1 MQTKV
6 IMDWEY
12 LKDKCR
18 KSSRI
23 ANEREN
29 KSRIEKVYKKG
40 YKVLIVLDRMDRRA
54 KLNSSTEGP
63 CEVIKI
69 YTNGTIK
76 IKRKNYFENISI
88 TRVKLF
94 NE

>member
-12 LKDKCR
+12 LKDKRR
-18 KSSRI
+18 KLSRI

-40 YKVLIVLDRMDRRA
+40 YKVLIVLDRMERRA
-54 KLNSSTEGP
+54 KLNSSTECP

>member
-6 IMDWEY
+6 ILDWEY
-12 LKDKCR
+12 LKDKR
-18 KSSRI
+18 QKSSRI

-29 KSRIEKVYKKG
+29 KNRIEKVYKKG

-63 CEVIKI
+63 CEIVKI
-69 YTNGTIK
+69 YTNETIK

-88 TRVKLF
+88 TRVKLS